1 MAHFKK
7 YLESEEK
14 KDIKRTLEK
23 IPERH
28 ALLVKDYEIVFQP
41 NNTLK
46 GSKGHIGLIDE
57 KKKRITIASPWNYPR
72 EYTLLHEIGHAVWKF
87 ILDDDGKKKWK
98 SLLGREREKNKR
110 NLGQDDEEIFCMI
123 YAQVYAKNKMKKY
136 EIEVLEGFVRSI

>member
-1 MAHFKK
+1 MPDGLYIRMAHFKK

-46 GSKGHIGLIDE
+46 GDEGHI
-57 KKKRITIASPWNYPR
+57 
-72 EYTLLHEIGHAVWKF
+72 
-87 ILDDDGKKKWK
+87 
-98 SLLGREREKNKR
+98 LGE
-110 NLGQDDEEIFCMI
+110 
-123 YAQVYAKNKMKKY
+123 AA
-136 EIEVLEGFVRSI
+136 